1 MSYIFSKEFYFMA
14 AGGDY
19 LEINKAN
26 TVHEIH
32 IKNREEIEITGVED
46 VLSFDAEEIILNTN
60 QGLLLLRGEELHV
73 SRLSL
78 DQEQVDIDGNIV
90 SITYS
95 DRQGSAKK
103 AGRLIGRLFQ

>member
-1 MSYIFSKEFYFMA
+1 M
-14 AGGDY
+14 
-19 LEINKAN
+19 EIKN
-26 TVHEIH
+26 TNSVHEIH

-60 QGLLLLRGEELHV
+60 RGLLLLRGEELHV

-78 DQEQVDIDGNIV
+78 DQEQVDIDGSIV

-95 DRQGSAKK
+95 DQGTAKK